1 MERIRAAVRVSGKV
15 QGVFFRHSA
24 RLQATRL
31 GLTGW
36 VRNCENG
43 DVDATVE
50 GPRARVAEFI
60 AWCRVGPPQA
70 EVSELKVTESAA
82 TDEFSSFRVEH

>member
-24 RLQATRL
+24 RLRATGL

-36 VRNCENG
+36 IRNREDG

-50 GPRARVAEFI
+50 GARDRVAEFI
-60 AWCRVGPPQA
+60 AWCRVGPPHA
-70 EVSELKVTESAA
+70 EVRELKVTESAA
-82 TDEFSSFRVEH
+82 TGEFSSFRVEH